1 MGMYGGIG
9 QDGISGTLST
19 EIICIVGRVTLYEVT
34 VTFCIG
40 GGVLFGLFGT
50 LALFLELTSTVT
62 KVIILNTIVLNA
74 FSIIDY
80 PLFPLAVR

>member
-50 LALFLELTSTVT
+50 FCV
-62 KVIILNTIVLNA
+62 VGVG
-74 FSIIDY
+74 
-80 PLFPLAVR
+80 